1 MKLNTSYTLNS
12 ISRQNGAALLV
23 ALSFLVVITLI
34 SLTAMR
40 STTTELRLASNNED
54 RIAAEQVAQSAIDS
68 IVSVP
73 TNFIVTGTEDTEK
86 SPTLD
91 SGDIA
96 AFANAT
102 VTLKEGATTNP
113 PRGLGV
119 SAEKF
124 QGTLFHVD
132 GAYNQDDSAPGRGKA
147 FIGQGIVLLIPK

>member
-1 MKLNTSYTLNS
+1 MNKYS
-12 ISRQNGAALLV
+12 IHQQNGAALLV

-40 STTTELRLASNNED
+40 STTTELRLANNNEE
-54 RIAAEQVAQSAIDS
+54 RVAAEQMAQSAIDS
-68 IVSVP
+68 VVSNP
-73 TNFIVTGTEDTEK
+73 DNFVVTGTENQTQT
-86 SPTLD
+86 PALD
-91 SGDIA
+91 SNDISE
-96 AFANAT
+96 FAHAS
-102 VTLKEGATTNP
+102 VTLTEGATTNP

-132 GAYNQDDSAPGRGKA
+132 GSYNNLAGGRGQS